1 MDISKIKEITNRG
14 LQLKR
19 QYFAY
24 GTVDSITTVGDIKYK
39 GASIILLGTAA
50 PSIAPDF
57 EGQTYINTTSPG
69 TVYTAKGVSSVSD
82 WKQTSN

>member
-24 GTVDSITTVGDIKYK
+24 GTVDSITTVRSDKVEELIKELAIKLKDKENPLVLTMFFYFDNM
-39 GASIILLGTAA
+39 
-50 PSIAPDF
+50 DF
-57 EGQTYINTTSPG
+57 TGMGGEI
-69 TVYTAKGVSSVSD
+69 
-82 WKQTSN
+82 

>member
-24 GTVDSITTVGDIKYK
+24 GTVDSITTVRADKIEELIKELAIKLKDKENSLVLTMFFYFDNM
-39 GASIILLGTAA
+39 
-50 PSIAPDF
+50 DF
-57 EGQTYINTTSPG
+57 TGMGGEI
-69 TVYTAKGVSSVSD
+69 
-82 WKQTSN
+82 

>member
-24 GTVDSITTVGDIKYK
+24 GTADSITTVRADKIEELIKELAIKLKDKENPLVLTMFFYFDNM
-39 GASIILLGTAA
+39 
-50 PSIAPDF
+50 DF
-57 EGQTYINTTSPG
+57 TGMGGEI
-69 TVYTAKGVSSVSD
+69 
-82 WKQTSN
+82 

>member
-24 GTVDSITTVGDIKYK
+24 GTVDSITTVRADKIEELIKELAIK
-39 GASIILLGTAA
+39 LKDKENPLILTMFFYFDNM
-50 PSIAPDF
+50 DF
-57 EGQTYINTTSPG
+57 TGIGGEI
-69 TVYTAKGVSSVSD
+69 
-82 WKQTSN
+82 

>member
-24 GTVDSITTVGDIKYK
+24 GTVDSITTVRTDKIEELIKELAIKLKDKENPLVLTMFFYFDNM
-39 GASIILLGTAA
+39 
-50 PSIAPDF
+50 DF
-57 EGQTYINTTSPG
+57 TGMGGEI
-69 TVYTAKGVSSVSD
+69 
-82 WKQTSN
+82 

>member
-24 GTVDSITTVGDIKYK
+24 GTVDSITTVRADKIEELIKELAIKLKDKENPLVLTMFFYFDNM
-39 GASIILLGTAA
+39 
-50 PSIAPDF
+50 DF
-57 EGQTYINTTSPG
+57 TGMGGEIFE
-69 TVYTAKGVSSVSD
+69 
-82 WKQTSN
+82 

>member
-24 GTVDSITTVGDIKYK
+24 GTVDGITTVRADKIEELITELAIKLKDKENPLVLTMFFYFDNM
-39 GASIILLGTAA
+39 
-50 PSIAPDF
+50 DF
-57 EGQTYINTTSPG
+57 TGMGGEI
-69 TVYTAKGVSSVSD
+69 
-82 WKQTSN
+82 

>member
-24 GTVDSITTVGDIKYK
+24 GTVDSITTVRADKIEELIKELAIKLKDKENPLVLTMFFYFDNM
-39 GASIILLGTAA
+39 
-50 PSIAPDF
+50 DF
-57 EGQTYINTTSPG
+57 TGMG
-69 TVYTAKGVSSVSD
+69 G
-82 WKQTSN
+82 

>member
-24 GTVDSITTVGDIKYK
+24 GTVDSITTVRADKIEELIKELAIKLKDKENPLVLTMFFYFDNM
-39 GASIILLGTAA
+39 
-50 PSIAPDF
+50 DF
-57 EGQTYINTTSPG
+57 TGMGGEI
-69 TVYTAKGVSSVSD
+69 
-82 WKQTSN
+82 

>member
-24 GTVDSITTVGDIKYK
+24 GTVDSITTVRADKVEELIKELAIKLKDKENPLVLTMFFYFDN
-39 GASIILLGTAA
+39 I
-50 PSIAPDF
+50 DF
-57 EGQTYINTTSPG
+57 TGMGGEI
-69 TVYTAKGVSSVSD
+69 
-82 WKQTSN
+82 

>member
-24 GTVDSITTVGDIKYK
+24 GKVDSITTVRADKIEELIKELAIKLEDKENPLVLTMFFYFDNM
-39 GASIILLGTAA
+39 
-50 PSIAPDF
+50 DF
-57 EGQTYINTTSPG
+57 TGMGGEI
-69 TVYTAKGVSSVSD
+69 
-82 WKQTSN
+82 

>member
-24 GTVDSITTVGDIKYK
+24 GTVDSITTVRADEIEELIKELAIKLKDKENPLVLTMFFYFDNM
-39 GASIILLGTAA
+39 
-50 PSIAPDF
+50 DF
-57 EGQTYINTTSPG
+57 TGMGGEI
-69 TVYTAKGVSSVSD
+69 
-82 WKQTSN
+82 

>member
-24 GTVDSITTVGDIKYK
+24 GTVDSITTVRADKIEELIKELAIKLKDKENPLVLTMFFYFDN
-39 GASIILLGTAA
+39 I
-50 PSIAPDF
+50 DF
-57 EGQTYINTTSPG
+57 TGMGGEI
-69 TVYTAKGVSSVSD
+69 
-82 WKQTSN
+82 

>member
-24 GTVDSITTVGDIKYK
+24 GTVDSITTVRADKIEELIKELAIKLEDKENPLVLTMFFYFDNM
-39 GASIILLGTAA
+39 
-50 PSIAPDF
+50 DF
-57 EGQTYINTTSPG
+57 TGMGGEI
-69 TVYTAKGVSSVSD
+69 
-82 WKQTSN
+82 

>member
-24 GTVDSITTVGDIKYK
+24 GTVDSITTVRADKIEELIKELAIKLKDKENPLVLTLFFYFDNM
-39 GASIILLGTAA
+39 
-50 PSIAPDF
+50 DF
-57 EGQTYINTTSPG
+57 TGMGGEI
-69 TVYTAKGVSSVSD
+69 
-82 WKQTSN
+82 

>member
-24 GTVDSITTVGDIKYK
+24 GTADSVTTVRADKVEELIKELAIKLKDKENPLVLTMFFYFDNM
-39 GASIILLGTAA
+39 
-50 PSIAPDF
+50 DF
-57 EGQTYINTTSPG
+57 TGMGGEI
-69 TVYTAKGVSSVSD
+69 
-82 WKQTSN
+82 

>member
-24 GTVDSITTVGDIKYK
+24 GTVDSITTIRADKVEELIKELAIKLEDKENPLVLTTFFYFDNM
-39 GASIILLGTAA
+39 
-50 PSIAPDF
+50 DF
-57 EGQTYINTTSPG
+57 TGIGGEI
-69 TVYTAKGVSSVSD
+69 
-82 WKQTSN
+82 

>member
-24 GTVDSITTVGDIKYK
+24 GTVDSITTVRADKIEELIKELAIKLKDKENPLVLTMFFYFDNM
-39 GASIILLGTAA
+39 
-50 PSIAPDF
+50 DF
-57 EGQTYINTTSPG
+57 TGRGGEI
-69 TVYTAKGVSSVSD
+69 
-82 WKQTSN
+82 